1 LIRRFGGSASADQ
14 ALAAHPVRGRT
25 APPPRSCH
33 LPCIAGAGPALEE
46 MMTALSP
53 TLRDTITEG
62 LTRALALAWIG
73 GFFVAVEAAL
83 LKLLP

>member
-1 LIRRFGGSASADQ
+1 
-14 ALAAHPVRGRT
+14 
-25 APPPRSCH
+25 
-33 LPCIAGAGPALEE
+33 
-46 MMTALSP
+46 MTALSP